1 MRLPV
6 GTRIWSVIDDT
17 VSSDVLSWLLNAA
30 EKVNGNILLPDD
42 TPVTV
47 A

>member
-1 MRLPV
+1 MAGL
-6 GTRIWSVIDDT
+6 GIWSVIDDT

-30 EKVNGNILLPDD
+30 EKVNGSILLPDD
-42 TPVTV
+42 TPVTT